1 MKPGTYHI
9 KVTLKGLNTQNR
21 FPMSWTFKKTMKV
34 SNVQAKSINERAI
47 KKPVNHWLYATIGT
61 GVLLLASLGTA
72 MDFKASSTMKNDW
85 QALRL
90 VLIGVLGLAFDEHVY
105 FYKSCKRYRL

>member
-1 MKPGTYHI
+1 MDGGDVKTYKADNFMIAPNSKMVFPVSWSYESMKPGTYHI

-61 GVLLLASLGTA
+61 GVLLLASLGGLLWT
-72 MDFKASSTMKNDW
+72 FK
-85 QALRL
+85 LRP
-90 VLIGVLGLAFDEHVY
+90 
-105 FYKSCKRYRL
+105 R